1 MGANRKKYAI
11 EQCALYNLTTKR
23 RLEEKLLLQS
33 GELKGVMRGVTY
45 RDFQIPKKSG
55 SFRQVSEPNKRLKLV
70 QKRVLWLLS
79 AVEKPDW
86 VMSATPGKCH
96 KDNAVFHRSNAYM
109 VTMDIESF
117 YDKCERESG
126 FTSSSRGSC
135 GSPVTWRRP

>member
-70 QKRVLWLLS
+70 QKRVLWLL
-79 AVEKPDW
+79 
-86 VMSATPGKCH
+86 
-96 KDNAVFHRSNAYM
+96 
-109 VTMDIESF
+109 
-117 YDKCERESG
+117 ERGGEARLG
-126 FTSSSRGSC
+126 DVGHARQMPQGQC
-135 GSPVTWRRP
+135 RVP